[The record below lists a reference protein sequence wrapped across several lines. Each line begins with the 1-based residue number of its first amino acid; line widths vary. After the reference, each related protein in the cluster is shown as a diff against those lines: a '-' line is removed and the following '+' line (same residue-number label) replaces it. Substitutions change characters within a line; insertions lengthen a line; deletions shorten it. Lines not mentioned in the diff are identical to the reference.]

1 VTVTL
6 RPIAEGD
13 LGRLAAWRNDPR
25 VHRFFFSDGP
35 IDPARQG
42 EWLDSVRRDESRR
55 FFAIEADGDFAGT
68 ISLDRIDARNRSGE
82 LGNMLVDPGR
92 QARGLGRE
100 AVARLLDLAFSGVC
114 LERVELRVF
123 ADNEVAIRL
132 YEACGFRR
140 EGVERGAVLRDG
152 RRRDVLRMAIL
163 SGER

>member
-1 VTVTL
+1 MSL

-13 LGRLAAWRNDPR
+13 LDRLAAWRNDPR
-25 VHRFFFSDGP
+25 VHPYFFFDGLV
-35 IDPARQG
+35 DPARQG
-42 EWLDSVRRDESRR
+42 EWLDSVRRDVSRR

-92 QARGLGRE
+92 QAKGHGRE
-100 AVARLLDLAFSGVC
+100 AVGQLLALAFGALG

-152 RRRDVLRMAIL
+152 RRRDVLRMAFL
-163 SGER
+163 AGDR

>member
-1 VTVTL
+1 MTVSL

-13 LGRLAAWRNDPR
+13 LDRLAAWRNDPR
-25 VHRFFFSDGP
+25 VHPFFFFDGLV
-35 IDPARQG
+35 DPARQG
-42 EWLDSVRRDESRR
+42 EWLDSIRRDETRR
-55 FFAIEADGDFAGT
+55 FFAIEAAGDFAGT

-82 LGNMLVDPGR
+82 LGNMLVDPDR

-100 AVARLLDLAFSGVC
+100 AVGRLLDIAFSGSR

-140 EGVERGAVLRDG
+140 EGVERGAVLREG

>member
-1 VTVTL
+1 MSL

-25 VHRFFFSDGP
+25 VHPYFFFDGLV
-35 IDPARQG
+35 DPTRQG
-42 EWLDSVRRDESRR
+42 EWLDSVRRDVSRR

-82 LGNMLVDPGR
+82 LGNMLVDPDR

-100 AVARLLDLAFSGVC
+100 AVDQLLALAFGALG

-132 YEACGFRR
+132 YETRGFRR

-152 RRRDVLRMAIL
+152 RRRDVLRMAL
-163 SGER
+163 LAGDR

>member
-1 VTVTL
+1 MSL

-25 VHRFFFSDGP
+25 VHPYFFFDGLV
-35 IDPARQG
+35 DATRQG
-42 EWLDSVRRDESRR
+42 DWLDSVRRDVSRR

-82 LGNMLVDPGR
+82 LGNMLVDPDR

-100 AVARLLDLAFSGVC
+100 AVDQLLALAFGALG

-132 YEACGFRR
+132 YETRGFRR

-152 RRRDVLRMAIL
+152 RRRDVLRMAL
-163 SGER
+163 LAGDR